1 MDKIRKHPVI
11 ACWLIFMICAA
22 ARIMEYFFIKTDES
36 FLAENSIHKLF
47 GIFLLFVILS
57 ISKMK
62 WKDIGFV
69 NEHAAWNCGK
79 GILLGS
85 VCFTVAY
92 GMECLILY
100 IANQN
105 VKLEFY
111 ASGFSLNG
119 GTEKQTGILF
129 VLICIAFNII
139 NVWMEEGVF
148 RGLFTKFLE
157 NFSVPRFLRLLRLRL
172 SAPCPQ
178 SFPSRFLSDRQCR
191 HTFPPYC
198 SFSGLPSTHLPSAP
212 SHSPI
217 YPISSL
223 YTRNK
228 RNRSQALP
236 LKRL

>member
-36 FLAENSIHKLF
+36 FLAENFIHKLF

-92 GMECLILY
+92 GM
-100 IANQN
+100 
-105 VKLEFY
+105 
-111 ASGFSLNG
+111 
-119 GTEKQTGILF
+119 
-129 VLICIAFNII
+129 
-139 NVWMEEGVF
+139 
-148 RGLFTKFLE
+148 
-157 NFSVPRFLRLLRLRL
+157 
-172 SAPCPQ
+172 
-178 SFPSRFLSDRQCR
+178 
-191 HTFPPYC
+191 
-198 SFSGLPSTHLPSAP
+198 
-212 SHSPI
+212 
-217 YPISSL
+217 
-223 YTRNK
+223 
-228 RNRSQALP
+228 
-236 LKRL
+236 